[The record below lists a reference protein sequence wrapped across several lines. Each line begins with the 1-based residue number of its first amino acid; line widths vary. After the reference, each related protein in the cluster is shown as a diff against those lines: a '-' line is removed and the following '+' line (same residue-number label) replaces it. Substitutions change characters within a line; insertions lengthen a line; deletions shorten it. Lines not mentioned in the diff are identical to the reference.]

1 MAGLRVGTVGGEPTV
16 RVARPGLGTGAVILG
31 GGDCQRWL
39 PSRANHV
46 PTKSCANTSNYC
58 RALFLFLQAKHF
70 KQAQTDLL
78 STGRGTFCKLRGSAP
93 RQLEYSHTASHPWD
107 TRAGASRGCN
117 RRNALPAQRSSFKI
131 SSRRARPSSSIR
143 SLSDSNFVVGS
154 LSSRLEATNS
164 REPLSYPQANFRRLV
179 ESASSVCYF
188 LMARGVA
195 QLGSAPALGAGGRP
209 FKSARPDRA
218 SSSGG

>member
-1 MAGLRVGTVGGEPTV
+1 M
-16 RVARPGLGTGAVILG
+16 
-31 GGDCQRWL
+31 
-39 PSRANHV
+39 
-46 PTKSCANTSNYC
+46 PTKSCANSSNYC
-58 RALFLFLQAKHF
+58 RALFLFLQAKHS

-78 STGRGTFCKLRGSAP
+78 STRRSKFCKLRGSALRHRNLRTP
-93 RQLEYSHTASHPWD
+93 RSIL
-107 TRAGASRGCN
+107 GI
-117 RRNALPAQRSSFKI
+117 PAQVHQGDAIPAMHFLRSDRFQKF
-131 SSRRARPSSSIR
+131 RRGPARPSSSIR
-143 SLSDSNFVVGS
+143 RRATRTSSCAFT
-154 LSSRLEATNS
+154 SSRLEVDKST
-164 REPLSYPQANFRRLV
+164 RPFSYPQADSRRLV